1 MKKNLLLF
9 IVPFIFISCN
19 KDDDSSSSSSSSSAY
34 AGYWEGNYSGSGE
47 SGDWYGTIDSDG
59 NMVGVAGPYDAEG
72 TVSDDGDFVFGNVSS
87 GALFTG
93 EAQGND
99 YVEGQWVNGSL
110 NGTWSGS
117 KQ

>member
-1 MKKNLLLF
+1 MKKILLLF

-19 KDDDSSSSSSSSSAY
+19 KDEDSSSSSSPY
-34 AGYWEGNYSGSGE
+34 AGDWAGDYEGE
-47 SGDWYGTIDSDG
+47 WYAKVDSDG
-59 NMVGVAGPYDAEG
+59 NLLASTLSGYQGNDTISDDGTFDIVFG
-72 TVSDDGDFVFGNVSS
+72 TVST
-87 GALFTG
+87 GAVFTG
-93 EAQGND
+93 QTEGND

>member
-1 MKKNLLLF
+1 MKKILLLF

-19 KDDDSSSSSSSSSAY
+19 KDEDSSSSSSPY
-34 AGYWEGNYSGSGE
+34 AGYWVGDYEGDDEGE
-47 SGDWYGTIDSDG
+47 WYGTVDSDG
-59 NMVGVAGPYDAEG
+59 NLVGSTLSGYEGNGTISDDGTFDIVFG
-72 TVSDDGDFVFGNVSS
+72 TVST
-87 GALFTG
+87 GAVFTG